1 MQLSS
6 KKLSLKYAKQKSFN
20 TNAMNSFLRVQKNGM
35 NEKATNKSIS
45 FVNYGN
51 DFYNNSFNRINQ
63 NLQMLNC
70 NKTLSLSMKSF
81 KDIEENLKTTI
92 FEMKN
97 TLLIENEDLNNEF
110 QNNSKIKSE
119 LDIKNVTNKY
129 KSKYLDK
136 NNRNKKLETKKS
148 KSFVDDKG
156 LINIEKIID
165 DNKNNEYNVKNKNKD
180 TEIKNSKI
188 LNKNNNQKSIIP
200 EEKFRFIIRGRNII
214 DSENENE
221 SDEEKNEESFLINPE
236 TKFVF
241 IYDILITFITL
252 YYLIYAPMEL
262 IRNFCFCTSYNKI
275 TNVFI
280 NSIFDIIFIID
291 IIVEFFRGFYTR
303 EEEKLVKNNI
313 RIINNYITGW
323 FLFDLLTALPNGVLF
338 SYFCK
343 KTPNKICFSF
353 DNNKLM
359 DFLFLIR
366 CLKSLKI
373 IKITT
378 RKKNQFITKVLDKC
392 SDYVILDLL
401 SKIIFI
407 YFAFHILSCIHIF
420 IGNHIYP
427 GWIFKNDFQNYS
439 LLNIY
444 VISIYYL
451 ITTMTTVGY
460 GEIQSDSLIEIIF
473 RIILLAVGIICYSW
487 LISNISNK
495 INKQSYASI
504 NFSNECLL
512 LESIR
517 RAHREL
523 PYEVYSEIK
532 NYLEFKHFKQKN
544 IDKDFLINSLP
555 YSLKNNLI
563 FSMYKYQI
571 EKFLFFKGISNTN
584 FLVETLSYLIP
595 VLGKKNDTFIKEN
608 EIVEEMYFVQEGKLA
623 LEVPINLDNL
633 EESVNRYLS
642 EEFLSFAFDF
652 DFEANYNQLPNISQF
667 ETSNNMDDE
676 KFNLGGL
683 KHTAFARSFVLK
695 NIEGKQKKKS
705 QNNIYLKIHDIH
717 KNEDFGDIYMFFG
730 KRTPFALIGKSNKI
744 QLYSIK
750 KDNYVNLCEEYHNV
764 FRRIHKKKKHNYK
777 TIKNILLKTIS
788 KFCDIK
794 GIKIKQKYRMNINKA
809 LIDMQKELIP
819 KDILK
824 YFPKNDLND
833 IDKQINNTLK
843 DFEKEMN
850 LKKRDIK
857 KAKKKKIFEN
867 FLKNHRTMDETYS
880 YNKKRRSFFNNEKK
894 HLFLEDSS
902 NIKNNIKNDRRHFN
916 SISGNTLFNF
926 GKNKNQKLLISKKKK
941 KIRMKTKSNIESNLN
956 LKGYNFDNTDDDS
969 VKTEKISDNDCES
982 FESKPKTMKI
992 LPNSLK
998 EKLKTKINNKKI
1010 LNKNNT
1016 SNEKEKTIV
1025 EKAINNNKNL
1035 SINIS
1040 NKNIKLKVKNNNKK
1054 NNFNYNQKEM
1064 SSSCLSHDKLI
1075 SKNNKVEKK
1084 LKNIN
1089 NKKDNNKKSKKNLIN
1104 TNKKLSNSKKLN
1116 LKNTI
1121 SPRESIDSRNNN
1133 EQNMISYN
1141 QFNNYDKCSIT
1152 NNNILLR
1159 LDENILNKRKNFDIE
1174 NLSTDCIE
1182 SFQINSSYVNLNSIT
1197 DGAFI
1202 KEKKFQI
1209 DTIQFVKDYK
1219 NKNNKNKIIKKDKKS
1234 DSNSSFE
1241 FERGKTKKSIGN
1253 PFSINNNIKLVKR
1266 KMTQYLNKQIKYMKK
1281 KTLNSR
1287 IKRKNN
1293 NNKIIPNEKSK
1304 KDLPINN
1311 SNNTSNNTF
1320 RKYNN
1325 CKINLSSNE
1334 EDIDKDNN
1342 NELEIKI
1349 VGSFQ

>member
-1 MQLSS
+1 
-6 KKLSLKYAKQKSFN
+6 
-20 TNAMNSFLRVQKNGM
+20 
-35 NEKATNKSIS
+35 
-45 FVNYGN
+45 
-51 DFYNNSFNRINQ
+51 
-63 NLQMLNC
+63 
-70 NKTLSLSMKSF
+70 
-81 KDIEENLKTTI
+81 
-92 FEMKN
+92 
-97 TLLIENEDLNNEF
+97 
-110 QNNSKIKSE
+110 
-119 LDIKNVTNKY
+119 
-129 KSKYLDK
+129 
-136 NNRNKKLETKKS
+136 
-148 KSFVDDKG
+148 
-156 LINIEKIID
+156 
-165 DNKNNEYNVKNKNKD
+165 
-180 TEIKNSKI
+180 
-188 LNKNNNQKSIIP
+188 
-200 EEKFRFIIRGRNII
+200 
-214 DSENENE
+214 
-221 SDEEKNEESFLINPE
+221 
-236 TKFVF
+236 
-241 IYDILITFITL
+241 
-252 YYLIYAPMEL
+252 
-262 IRNFCFCTSYNKI
+262 
-275 TNVFI
+275 
-280 NSIFDIIFIID
+280 
-291 IIVEFFRGFYTR
+291 
-303 EEEKLVKNNI
+303 
-313 RIINNYITGW
+313 
-323 FLFDLLTALPNGVLF
+323 
-338 SYFCK
+338 
-343 KTPNKICFSF
+343 
-353 DNNKLM
+353 M
-359 DFLFLIR
+359 DFLLLIR

-373 IKITT
+373 IKIIT
-378 RKKNQFITKVLDKC
+378 RKKNQFVTIVLDKC

-401 SKIIFI
+401 SKIIFV

-427 GWIFKNDFQNYS
+427 GWIFKNDFQNFS

-444 VISIYYL
+444 MISIYYL

-487 LISNISNK
+487 LISNISNR

-517 RAHREL
+517 RTYREL

-571 EKFLFFKGISNTN
+571 KKFHFFKGISNTN
-584 FLVETLSYLIP
+584 FLVETLSYLTP

-642 EEFLSFAFDF
+642 DEFLSFAFDF
-652 DFEANYNQLPNISQF
+652 DFEANYNQLPDISQF
-667 ETSNNMDDE
+667 ETSNNMDIE
-676 KFNLGGL
+676 NFNLGGV
-683 KHTAFARSFVLK
+683 KHTGFANSFIIK
-695 NIEGKQKKKS
+695 NIESEQKKKTE
-705 QNNIYLKIHDIH
+705 NNIYLKIHDIH

-744 QLYSIK
+744 KLYSIK

-794 GIKIKQKYRMNINKA
+794 GIKIKPKYRSNINNA

-824 YFPKNDLND
+824 YFQKSDLND
-833 IDKQINNTLK
+833 IDEQINNTLK

-850 LKKRDIK
+850 IKKSDIK
-857 KAKKKKIFEN
+857 KVKKKKIFED

-880 YNKKRRSFFNNEKK
+880 YNKKRRTYFNNEKK
-894 HLFLEDSS
+894 HLFLEDST
-902 NIKNNIKNDRRHFN
+902 NIKNNIKNNYFHFN
-916 SISGNTLFNF
+916 SINGNTLFNF
-926 GKNKNQKLLISKKKK
+926 GKIKSRNLLISKKKK
-941 KIRMKTKSNIESNLN
+941 KIRKNTKSNIKSNIN
-956 LKGYNFDNTDDDS
+956 LKGYNLDFTDDDS
-969 VKTEKISDNDCES
+969 VKTEKISDNKGQS
-982 FESKPKTMKI
+982 FESEPKTMKI

-1016 SNEKEKTIV
+1016 SNEKEKTVV
-1025 EKAINNNKNL
+1025 EKSINSDNNI
-1035 SINIS
+1035 SFNIS
-1040 NKNIKLKVKNNNKK
+1040 NKNIKLKAKNSNKK
-1054 NNFNYNQKEM
+1054 NNFNNNPKEM

-1075 SKNNKVEKK
+1075 SKDNKVEKK
-1084 LKNIN
+1084 LNNIN
-1089 NKKDNNKKSKKNLIN
+1089 NKIDINKNSKKNLKD
-1104 TNKKLSNSKKLN
+1104 TNKKLSNSKKFN

-1133 EQNMISYN
+1133 KQNIISYN
-1141 QFNNYDKCSIT
+1141 QFNNYEKCSIT

-1159 LDENILNKRKNFDIE
+1159 LDENILNKRNNFDIN
-1174 NLSTDCIE
+1174 NLSTDSIE
-1182 SFQINSSYVNLNSIT
+1182 SFQINSSYANLNSIT

-1202 KEKKFQI
+1202 KEKKFQT

-1241 FERGKTKKSIGN
+1241 FEMGKTKKNIGN
-1253 PFSINNNIKLVKR
+1253 PFSIKNNIKLVKT
-1266 KMTQYLNKQIKYMKK
+1266 KMSQYLNQQIKYMKR

-1287 IKRKNN
+1287 TKRKNN
-1293 NNKIIPNEKSK
+1293 NNKNNPNEKSK
-1304 KDLPINN
+1304 KDLSINN
-1311 SNNTSNNTF
+1311 SINTSNNTF

-1325 CKINLSSNE
+1325 FKINLSYNG

-1342 NELEIKI
+1342 ELELKI
-1349 VGSFQ
+1349 VGSFK